1 MTSTSLFRARA
12 ARARPLGRLLAVRV
26 LGTIGVLLALS
37 IVIFSLMYLAPG
49 GLVKNLLGNR
59 PATPEAVAAVRAQYH
74 LDDALPVQYL
84 RWLGGFVT
92 GDLGTSIRL
101 QVSVADAVASRLG
114 ITLALCGLAFLLA
127 LVVAVPLGVRSA
139 VRPGGMVDRVAN
151 VFAIVGLSAPTFAVG
166 LLLLY
171 AFAYYLPIFPVY
183 GGGDGGMDTLRH
195 LVLPAVTL
203 ALGLGAIVL
212 KLTRTAMLRELA
224 TDYVTSARARGLAD
238 ATVNRIALRN
248 AAIPIV
254 TGASLVLTFLVGGT
268 VLAETTYAL
277 PGLGTLLQDSVLFK
291 DIAVVQ
297 SLTLLVAI
305 VIAVIALLADLAY
318 LVLDPR
324 VRAASARAAAGRRT
338 TERAADTTAAS
349 GGVS

>member
-1 MTSTSLFRARA
+1 M
-12 ARARPLGRLLAVRV
+12 RV
-26 LGTIGVLLALS
+26 LGTVGVLLALS

-49 GLVKNLLGNR
+49 DIVKNLLGNR
-59 PATPEAVAAVRAQYH
+59 PVTPEAIAAVREQYH
-74 LDDALPVQYL
+74 LDDPLPVQYL
-84 RWLGGFVT
+84 RWLGGFLT

-101 QVSVADAVASRLG
+101 QTSVADAIGSRLG
-114 ITLALCGLAFLLA
+114 LTLLLCGLAFACA

-139 VRPGGMVDRVAN
+139 VAPGGVVDRIAN

-171 AFAYYLPIFPVY
+171 AFAYYLPVFPVY
-183 GGGDGGMDTLRH
+183 GAGDGGVDTLRH

-224 TDYVTSARARGLAD
+224 SDYVTSARARGLSEP
-238 ATVNRIALRN
+238 TVRRVALRN

-277 PGLGTLLQDSVLFK
+277 PGIGLLLQDSVLFK

-297 SLTLLVAI
+297 SLTLMVAI

-318 LVLDPR
+318 LALDPR
-324 VRAASARAAAGRRT
+324 LRTARAT
-338 TERAADTTAAS
+338 
-349 GGVS
+349 GGSA

>member
-1 MTSTSLFRARA
+1 
-12 ARARPLGRLLAVRV
+12 VRV
-26 LGTIGVLLALS
+26 LGTVGVLLALS

-49 GLVKNLLGNR
+49 DIVKNLLGNR
-59 PATPEAVAAVRAQYH
+59 PVTPEAIAAVREQYH
-74 LDDALPVQYL
+74 LDDPLPVQYL
-84 RWLGGFVT
+84 RWLGGFLT

-101 QVSVADAVASRLG
+101 QTSVADAIGSRLG
-114 ITLALCGLAFLLA
+114 LTLLLCGLAFACA

-139 VRPGGMVDRVAN
+139 VAPGGVVDRIAN

-171 AFAYYLPIFPVY
+171 AFAYYLPVFPVY
-183 GGGDGGMDTLRH
+183 GAGDGGVDTLRH

-224 TDYVTSARARGLAD
+224 SDYVTSARARGLSEP
-238 ATVNRIALRN
+238 TVRRVALRN

-277 PGLGTLLQDSVLFK
+277 PGIGLLLQDSVLFK

-297 SLTLLVAI
+297 SLTLMVAI

-318 LVLDPR
+318 LALDPR
-324 VRAASARAAAGRRT
+324 LRTARAT
-338 TERAADTTAAS
+338 
-349 GGVS
+349 GGSA

>member
-1 MTSTSLFRARA
+1 M
-12 ARARPLGRLLAVRV
+12 RV
-26 LGTIGVLLALS
+26 LGTVAVLLVLS

-49 GLVKNLLGNR
+49 DLVKNLLGNR
-59 PATPEAVAAVRAQYH
+59 PVTPEAVAAVRAQYH
-74 LDDALPVQYL
+74 LDDPLVVQYL

-101 QVSVADAVASRLG
+101 QVPVADAIAARLG
-114 ITLALCGLAFLLA
+114 VTLALCGLAFAVALA
-127 LVVAVPLGVRSA
+127 VAVPMGVRSA
-139 VRPGGMVDRVAN
+139 VRPGGAVDRIAN

-171 AFAYYLPIFPVY
+171 AFAYYLPILPVY
-183 GGGDGGMDTLRH
+183 GAGDGGLDTLRH

-224 TDYVTSARARGLAD
+224 SDYVTAARARGLRD
-238 ATVNRIALRN
+238 RTVDRIALRN

-297 SLTLLVAI
+297 SLTLLIAI

-318 LVLDPR
+318 LLLDPR
-324 VRAASARAAAGRRT
+324 VRDAGAVAIAGA
-338 TERAADTTAAS
+338 TESTETVGSVA
-349 GGVS
+349 

>member
-1 MTSTSLFRARA
+1 M
-12 ARARPLGRLLAVRV
+12 RV
-26 LGTIGVLLALS
+26 LGTLGVLLALS
-37 IVIFSLMYLAPG
+37 FVIFSLMYLAPG
-49 GLVKNLLGNR
+49 DIVKNLLGNR
-59 PATPEAVAAVRAQYH
+59 PITPEAIAAVRAQYH
-74 LDDALPVQYL
+74 LDDPLAVQYL
-84 RWLGGFVT
+84 RWLGGFLT

-101 QVSVADAVASRLG
+101 QVPVADAIADRLG
-114 ITLALCGLAFLLA
+114 ITLWLCGLAF
-127 LVVAVPLGVRSA
+127 VVALAVAIPLGVRSA
-139 VRPGGMVDRVAN
+139 VKPGGVLDRIAN

-183 GGGDGGMDTLRH
+183 GAGDGGLDTLRH
-195 LVLPAVTL
+195 LVLPAITL

-224 TDYVTSARARGLAD
+224 SDYVTSARARGLGER
-238 ATVNRIALRN
+238 TVESIALRN

-277 PGLGTLLQDSVLFK
+277 PGIGSLLQDSVLFK

-305 VIAVIALLADLAY
+305 VIAVIALLADLIY
-318 LVLDPR
+318 LALDPR
-324 VRAASARAAAGRRT
+324 VRAARP
-338 TERAADTTAAS
+338 S
-349 GGVS
+349 GGAA